1 MPTAKEKATE
11 AKPPEREF
19 QRDDLR
25 NQTFYHVGLEYY
37 HYSQG
42 AIDKASSRRVANERS
57 ETGAKRPNKVART
70 RKRS

>member
-1 MPTAKEKATE
+1 MTTSPKKSTA

-37 HYSQG
+37 HYSQ
-42 AIDKASSRRVANERS
+42 AAADKTASRRVA
-57 ETGAKRPNKVART
+57 KVARA

>member
-1 MPTAKEKATE
+1 MMPPKSQKDKDRAT
-11 AKPPEREF
+11 PPEREF

-42 AIDKASSRRVANERS
+42 TLDKAASRRVA
-57 ETGAKRPNKVART
+57 KVART